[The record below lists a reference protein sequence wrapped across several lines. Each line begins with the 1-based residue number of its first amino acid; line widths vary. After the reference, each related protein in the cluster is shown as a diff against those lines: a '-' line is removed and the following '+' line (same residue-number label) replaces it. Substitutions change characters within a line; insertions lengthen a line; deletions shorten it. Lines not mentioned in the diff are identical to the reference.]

1 MKTPSIILVTHHFP
15 PEVNGTAT
23 RAFEIAK
30 RIIKKY
36 PGIRLFVISPPP
48 VRPFGR
54 FHVDLRPLRIIKL
67 GDNLYLIRVWSYQ
80 PISPNPSVLERLF
93 NYIIFPIFAI
103 PIVIGLG
110 LFSKRTIFIIPPST
124 LTIIVPFIKPLRNK
138 IIVDITDLW
147 HEEAQ
152 LLGYIKSRLLTAISK
167 GAELFALKLAHVI
180 TVATYSIGKYYVYL
194 LGNKKRIYTLPTPI
208 DELLAKKC
216 RDTKPLLSSN
226 TSYDTIVYAG
236 NFGKPQALDFAIKAF
251 KILEE
256 RGVKV
261 KLLLIGGGEEE
272 RSLKHLVNILGV
284 NNVEIRPPVP
294 REELFSRI
302 YPQASAGLLALSY
315 ARALFYAIPTK
326 MYEYIVCEL
335 PIVAYGSSI
344 EAKHVITKWH
354 LGVYVAENDPQKLAE
369 AIMYLMNNKHLFI
382 ENTRKYALYLTKQV
396 YEVLDTI
403 IYDKA

>member
-1 MKTPSIILVTHHFP
+1 
-15 PEVNGTAT
+15 
-23 RAFEIAK
+23 
-30 RIIKKY
+30 
-36 PGIRLFVISPPP
+36 VISPPP

-67 GDNLYLIRVWSYQ
+67 SDNLYLIRVWSYQ
-80 PISPNPSVLERLF
+80 PISPNPSVLERLL
-93 NYIIFPIFAI
+93 NYIIFPILAI

-110 LFSKRTIFIIPPST
+110 LFSKRIMLIIPPST
-124 LTIIVPFIKPLRNK
+124 LTIIVPFIKPLRSK

-152 LLGYIKSRLLTAISK
+152 LLGYIKSRLLTAISR

-180 TVATYSIGKYYVYL
+180 TVATYSIGKYYAYL
-194 LGNKKRIYTLPTPI
+194 LGNKKKIYVLPIPI
-208 DELLAKKC
+208 NELLAKKH
-216 RDTKPLLSSN
+216 RDTKTLLSSN
-226 TSYDTIVYAG
+226 TSYDIIVYAG

-251 KILEE
+251 KILNE

-326 MYEYIVCEL
+326 MYEYLMCEL
-335 PIVAYGSSI
+335 PILAYGSSI
-344 EAKHVITKWH
+344 EVKYLITKWR
-354 LGVYVAENDPQKLAE
+354 LGVYIAENDPQKLAE
-369 AIMYLMNNKHLFI
+369 ATMYLMKNKHLFI
-382 ENTRKYALYLTKQV
+382 ENTKKCISYLTKQAND
-396 YEVLDTI
+396 VLSI
-403 IYDKA
+403 ILCERC